1 MPFKKGHTWDTVNKV
16 FVPIVEKEPEVKVSN
31 EEKVI
36 IEKDEMLT
44 KIKNTNS
51 VKEYIEAIW
60 LEYNVHIRNKLY
72 IHFNLTDIK
81 TYWLPWSALWQKVLF
96 EKLQNVSYKEVLQL
110 FNK

>member
-44 KIKNTNS
+44 KIKNINTVWDYLDIFNIPKTS
-51 VKEYIEAIW
+51 NT
-60 LEYNVHIRNKLY
+60 LNLLY
-72 IHFNLTDIK
+72 IHFRLTDTK
-81 TYWLPWSALWQKVLF
+81 KY
-96 EKLQNVSYKEVLQL
+96 
-110 FNK
+110 